1 MIVLVNSLH
10 ILLLRRRLLVPIAN
24 CCSRDRSERSFCEY
38 IPPEE
43 TLITRAGAQKTVE
56 CRHDKLVGLQV
67 YSDAISI
74 NVSNRQNASMFRV
87 EDGPFV
93 AAMINAAV
101 QAKL

>member
-1 MIVLVNSLH
+1 VHADSA
-10 ILLLRRRLLVPIAN
+10 LLVLQGA
-24 CCSRDRSERSFCEY
+24 CARR
-38 IPPEE
+38 
-43 TLITRAGAQKTVE
+43 TLFAGAQKTVE